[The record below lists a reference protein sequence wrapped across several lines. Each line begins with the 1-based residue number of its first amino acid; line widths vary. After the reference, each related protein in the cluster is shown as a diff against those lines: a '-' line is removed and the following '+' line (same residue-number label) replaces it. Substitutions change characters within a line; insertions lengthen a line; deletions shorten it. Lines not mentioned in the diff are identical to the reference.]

1 MERYLTS
8 KTGPD
13 RVVRLLENAALVV
26 LFGLLGVCVYFVA
39 EVAMLAYERKALD
52 VKLLLLLV
60 PLLLLVLVMNP
71 IAERMRARRHAL
83 LIVRALEAAGCCIPA
98 DEAEDRIGVR
108 AAADRA
114 QELVTKGYLKDVR
127 VERGF
132 LLLAE
137 AEEQLPPQEEVKQLF
152 RDVEV

>member
-1 MERYLTS
+1 
-8 KTGPD
+8 
-13 RVVRLLENAALVV
+13 
-26 LFGLLGVCVYFVA
+26 
-39 EVAMLAYERKALD
+39 MLAYERKVLD

-83 LIVRALEAAGCCIPA
+83 LIVKGLEAAGGCIPA